1 MYPRIVTVKRGEKV
15 YRYLRIVESV
25 RQDGRVRQRTVVD
38 LGSLAQHSEDE
49 WSVVAARLQRL
60 LGTQV
65 YLASEIEGREVQ
77 SYGEVLVAKALWEQL
92 ELTPKLEQ
100 LVPSQSLGYDFP
112 LAILVQVLN
121 RLMAPRSRLALMQW
135 VEGVYLPEPE
145 EQSVQLHQLY
155 RSLGVLA
162 RGKQRLEEALFVQL
176 RDLLSLEVD
185 VVLYDVTSTYF
196 EGHRGPEQAA
206 HGYSRDK
213 RPDCRQV
220 LLGLVTTRDGLPI
233 GHHVFAGN
241 RVDSTTVQEVVAS
254 LRERFQIGRLIFVGD
269 RGMVSRANV
278 EAIAG
283 SGYEYI
289 MGVRKR
295 GGTEAAGLLAVP
307 LEQYSVVGE
316 GVSLYEGR
324 GRDEAA
330 RYLVC
335 HSAERVVEEE
345 QILAGKLR
353 RGHDRLAA
361 VARRRGLS
369 RDELIAAAAQ
379 ALTQVKARKYF
390 RFQVDEGG
398 RLHYAEDDE
407 AVAVERQRIGKYVL
421 KTNAAELSAEE
432 CLHAYKLLQEVEAAF
447 RTMKDVLQLRP
458 IYLWNQEHV
467 EGHIAVCVLAYL
479 LHKLLQL
486 RLRQAGVTASVSKAW
501 DAVAKVR
508 LVTLSLP
515 DQTLRVITRPDP
527 LARKVFRAV
536 GIPHI
541 PSAI

>member
-65 YLASEIEGREVQ
+65 YLASEIQGREVQ

-121 RLMAPRSRLALMQW
+121 RLMAPRSWLALMQW
-135 VEGVYLPEPE
+135 LEGVYLPEPE

-241 RVDSTTVQEVVAS
+241 RVDSTTVQQVVAS

-269 RGMVSRANV
+269 RGMVSKANV
-278 EAIAG
+278 EAISG

-295 GGTEAAGLLAVP
+295 GGTEAAELLAVP

-353 RGHDRLAA
+353 RGHERLAA

-390 RFQVDEGG
+390 RFEVDEGG
-398 RLHYAEDDE
+398 RLQYAEEDE

-421 KTNAAELSAEE
+421 KTNAAELSPEE

-479 LHKLLQL
+479 LRKLLQL
-486 RLRQAGVTASVSKAW
+486 RLRQAGVTESVSKAW

>member
-25 RQDGRVRQRTVVD
+25 REDGRVRQRTVVD
-38 LGSLAQHSEDE
+38 LGSLVQHSEDE
-49 WSVVAARLQRL
+49 WAVVSARLQRL

-65 YLASEIEGREVQ
+65 YLASEIEGRGVQ

-92 ELTPKLEQ
+92 ELTPKLAR
-100 LVPSQSLGYDFP
+100 LLPSQSVGYDFP
-112 LAILVQVLN
+112 VAILAQVLN
-121 RLMAPRSRLALMQW
+121 RLMAPRSRLALLQW
-135 VEGVYLPEPE
+135 LEGVYLPELE
-145 EQSVQLHQLY
+145 EHPLQLHQLY

-162 RGKQRLEEALFVQL
+162 RGKERLEEALFVQL

-278 EAIAG
+278 EAIAE

-295 GGTEAAGLLAVP
+295 GGTEAAQLLAVP
-307 LEQYSVVGE
+307 LEQYSVVSE
-316 GVSLYEGR
+316 GVSIYEGQ

-335 HSAERVVEEE
+335 HSAERVVEE
-345 QILAGKLR
+345 QHILEGKLR
-353 RGHDRLAA
+353 RGHERLGA

-379 ALTQVKARKYF
+379 ALTQVKAQKYF
-390 RFQVDEGG
+390 RFEVDEAG
-398 RLHYAEDDE
+398 RLQYAEDEE
-407 AVAVERQRIGKYVL
+407 AVATERQRIGKYVL

-458 IYLWNQEHV
+458 IYLWNQERV

-479 LHKLLQL
+479 LRKLLQL
-486 RLRQAGVTASVSKAW
+486 RLRQAGVTESVSKAW

-536 GIPHI
+536 GITHI

>member
-1 MYPRIVTVKRGEKV
+1 MYPRIVTVKRGKKV

-25 RQDGRVRQRTVVD
+25 REDGRVRQRTVVD

-49 WSVVAARLQRL
+49 WAVVAARLQRL

-65 YLASEIEGREVQ
+65 YLASEIEGREVH

-92 ELTPKLEQ
+92 ELTPKLAR
-100 LVPSQSLGYDFP
+100 LLPSQSVGYDFP
-112 LAILVQVLN
+112 VAILVQVLN

-135 VEGVYLPEPE
+135 LEGVYLPELD

-278 EAIAG
+278 EAISG

-295 GGTEAAGLLAVP
+295 GGTEAAELLAVP

-316 GVSLYEGR
+316 GVSIYEGR

-330 RYLVC
+330 RYVVC

-353 RGHDRLAA
+353 RGHERLAA

-390 RFQVDEGG
+390 RFQVDEAG
-398 RLHYAEDDE
+398 RLQYAEDDE

-421 KTNAAELSAEE
+421 KTNAAELSPQE

-479 LHKLLQL
+479 LRKLLQL
-486 RLRQAGVTASVSKAW
+486 RLRQAGVTQSVTKAW

-515 DQTLRVITRPDP
+515 DQTLRIITRPNP

-536 GIPHI
+536 GIGDVRI
-541 PSAI
+541 LL